1 MVTRGGDIKHCIEH
15 FMHDK
20 TETGAAKLFVCL
32 QDNREAMV
40 CDDDLKQ
47 LPKHGRRMGRHL
59 GTADGGNDQTPQ
71 DHGPGLVR
79 AR

>member
-1 MVTRGGDIKHCIEH
+1 
-15 FMHDK
+15 MHDK

-40 CDDDLKQ
+40 WDDDLKR

-59 GTADGGNDQTPQ
+59 GTTDGGDDRTPQ
-71 DHGPGLVR
+71 DHGLGLVR
-79 AR
+79 ADEDKV